1 MCSSNIV
8 YYKKQQ
14 QKDTEEFIAGNHA
27 LKEADSEENFDAQYL
42 STQISSTWW
51 LHDQAEQSSLFSSK
65 LTYRKERDQHH
76 AQRKENKNKA
86 ISQSREVEEGLKK
99 LSTLF

>member
-27 LKEADSEENFDAQYL
+27 LKEADSEENFVLNTFQLKFLLLDDC
-42 STQISSTWW
+42 TI
-51 LHDQAEQSSLFSSK
+51 EQSRAACSL
-65 LTYRKERDQHH
+65 
-76 AQRKENKNKA
+76 
-86 ISQSREVEEGLKK
+86 
-99 LSTLF
+99 LS

>member
-1 MCSSNIV
+1 MFKLYYVLKKKKKKKNLFSVHGLFIVRSGIDFQPLKKRGGMCSSNIV

-42 STQISSTWW
+42 STQISST
-51 LHDQAEQSSLFSSK
+51 
-65 LTYRKERDQHH
+65 
-76 AQRKENKNKA
+76 
-86 ISQSREVEEGLKK
+86 
-99 LSTLF
+99 

>member
-1 MCSSNIV
+1 MFKLYYVLKKNLFSVHGLFIVRSGIDFQPLKKRGGMCSSNIV

-42 STQISSTWW
+42 STQISST
-51 LHDQAEQSSLFSSK
+51 
-65 LTYRKERDQHH
+65 
-76 AQRKENKNKA
+76 
-86 ISQSREVEEGLKK
+86 
-99 LSTLF
+99 

>member
-51 LHDQAEQSSLFSSK
+51 LHDRAEQSSLFSSK
-65 LTYRKERDQHH
+65 LTNKKKEINIML
-76 AQRKENKNKA
+76 KEKK
-86 ISQSREVEEGLKK
+86 IRIKLYLRVEK
-99 LSTLF
+99 